1 MKIKLKIL
9 ASLAFAFLL
18 TAFVSNTDLIAG
30 TPYINRPFL
39 AELRNKPFV
48 FFQRTK
54 DYLASLS
61 GGKKGVENYQKERV
75 QEYVTQQ
82 WRMAPTPPGGRAQPG
97 GGNQQSPIAP
107 PTRPEEF
114 SAQGYSETAKDVYQK
129 KDEPAKVI
137 YVHVGADAKFEKR
150 TIEEDGRQVEAWVP
164 L

>member
-18 TAFVSNTDLIAG
+18 TAFVSNTVFIAG

-82 WRMAPTPPGGRAQPG
+82 WRMAPTPSGGGTQPG
-97 GGNQQSPIAP
+97 QSPIAP

-114 SAQGYSETAKDVYQK
+114 AAQGYAETAKDVYQK

-150 TIEEDGRQVEAWVP
+150 TIEENGQQIEAWVP